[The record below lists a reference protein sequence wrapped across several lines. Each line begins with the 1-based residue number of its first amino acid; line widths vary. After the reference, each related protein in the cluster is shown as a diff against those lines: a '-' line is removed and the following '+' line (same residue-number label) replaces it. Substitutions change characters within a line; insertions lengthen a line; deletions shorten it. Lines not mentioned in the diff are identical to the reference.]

1 LNPLSNP
8 IRGMACVILSERDGI
23 LYRGLILGS
32 KKTIGT
38 FSVYLVDF
46 GVTES
51 AQPSMFFEIPPEFM
65 KKSVFAIRA
74 MLADSEMF
82 DLFDTKR
89 VNEAFDQLVKGKTFT
104 ARVSDESTSC
114 PPQKLHLSDTDGH
127 KVKDLLLEFLK
138 SRPTPSI
145 QLTVNSEPQSLP
157 PVPVKPS
164 LRANLK
170 VSYSN

>member
-1 LNPLSNP
+1 MNPLSNP
-8 IRGMACVILSERDGI
+8 IRGMACAILSERDGI

-32 KKTIGT
+32 KKSIGT

-46 GVTES
+46 GISELS
-51 AQPSMFFEIPPEFM
+51 RPSMLFEIPSEFM
-65 KKSVFAIRA
+65 EKSLFAIRA
-74 MLADSEMF
+74 SLAGSEMF

-89 VNEAFDQLVKGKTFT
+89 VNEAFDQLVKAKTFT
-104 ARVSDESTSC
+104 ARVSDESTSS
-114 PPQKLHLSDTDGH
+114 PPQKLHLSDTDGRE
-127 KVKDLLLEFLK
+127 VKDLLLELLK

-145 QLTVNSEPQSLP
+145 QLTVNSEPQSFP

-170 VSYSN
+170 VS